1 MTLRL
6 RDTLSRQRRALPI
19 DRALSLYVCGIT
31 PYDSGHLGHAFTFV
45 QFDVL
50 VRALRWLGHEVN
62 YVQNVTDIDDSI
74 LKRARELGADWRRLG
89 DEELDSHLREMDTL
103 LVERPTHLVRATS
116 VMPEI
121 QALIGELLPRD
132 YAYVAGGSAF
142 FRVGSVPTY
151 GELSRLDRE
160 AMVEIC
166 AQQDDADLD
175 DPRKEDALDVALWKG
190 WSGDQAEPQWP
201 SPWGAGRP
209 GWTIECAAI
218 NRRFIGPQ
226 VDIHGGGVDLV
237 FPHHETEIALVE
249 AASDRRPF
257 VRTWLHTGMVHHAG
271 SKMAKSVGNLVLVA
285 RLIERFSAQALR
297 LYLLSHHYRADWE
310 FSEEGLAAAAE
321 QAERLSAAM
330 DESDRDGERLEAD
343 FRAALEDD
351 LNLPRALDVLAQT
364 SGATARRLG
373 GVLGLSGADVGANQ
387 EPIHPA

>member
-1 MTLRL
+1 MTVRL
-6 RDTLSRQRRALPI
+6 RDTLSGERRGLSA
-19 DRALSLYVCGIT
+19 DRPLSLYVCGIT

-45 QFDVL
+45 QFDAL

-62 YVQNVTDIDDSI
+62 YIQNVTDIDDSI
-74 LKRARELGADWRRLG
+74 LKRARELDVDWRRLG
-89 DEELDSHLREMDTL
+89 DEELDSHLHEMDTL

-121 QALIGELLPRD
+121 QALIGELLRLD
-132 YAYVAGGSAF
+132 RAYVGRGSVF
-142 FRVGSVPTY
+142 FRVGSTSTF

-160 AMVEIC
+160 AMLEIC

-175 DPRKEDALDVALWKG
+175 DPRKEDPLDVALWKG
-190 WSGDQAEPQWP
+190 WSGDEAEPQWP

-249 AASDRRPF
+249 AATARRPF
-257 VRTWLHTGMVHHAG
+257 VRTWLHTGMVHHDG

-285 RLIERFSAQALR
+285 GLFERYSAQALR
-297 LYLLSHHYRADWE
+297 LYLLGHHYRDDWE
-310 FSEEGLAAAAE
+310 FSDDGLAAAAQ
-321 QAERLSAAM
+321 QADRLSAAM
-330 DESDRDGERLEAD
+330 AGPDRNGGRLEAD
-343 FRAALEDD
+343 FQAALEDD
-351 LNLPRALDVLAQT
+351 LHLPRALEVLEQA
-364 SGATARRLG
+364 SGATARRLA
-373 GVLGLSGADVGANQ
+373 GVLGLSWG
-387 EPIHPA
+387 